1 MVAMETT
8 RFLLACLG
16 GDAERARAAF
26 ANGVDLEDLALLAL
40 RHEVMGELAVA
51 IDTAE
56 IPLPD
61 EMAAAIRVFLQRQE
75 EFQLVLR
82 RRTLTL
88 SRLFQLHD
96 IDVFFAKG
104 VVWQALLRPADVVR
118 TAKDVDVYLRAQDV
132 PRSLNVLR
140 QAYAAED
147 RLPLDT
153 TRSHLHHHSVWLPK
167 DEVTVELHWEVAAP
181 WHLLRFDIGDAL
193 ARRTTTLVE
202 GQPLETLAAVD
213 AIVFTALELSKD
225 SWVSLKKI
233 LDFCA
238 CVDAAGETDVAAAL
252 KRAGTERS
260 ARALAISSLV
270 ASELG
275 FLKLTPRL
283 RDWAHRQG
291 GADLVGAACV
301 RQIVDPWGSRAPYQR
316 ARRGLVMAMKHDQVV
331 KRLYH
336 PWRIILLYRLRG
348 WLGRPDWGR

>member
-1 MVAMETT
+1 MS
-8 RFLLACLG
+8 
-16 GDAERARAAF
+16 
-26 ANGVDLEDLALLAL
+26 
-40 RHEVMGELAVA
+40 
-51 IDTAE
+51 
-56 IPLPD
+56 
-61 EMAAAIRVFLQRQE
+61 FLQ
-75 EFQLVLR
+75 
-82 RRTLTL
+82 
-88 SRLFQLHD
+88 
-96 IDVFFAKG
+96 KG

-233 LDFCA
+233 FDFCA

-275 FLKLTPRL
+275 LLKLTPRL